1 MKALTAMTFGAAMI
15 GLAGLVYDGATAGQ
29 PMACPDREAS
39 IYFEHGAARLSES
52 SNTVIDRIAAEAK
65 ACGAVQVIARTDTDA
80 RAQTLSRAF
89 EARGLRLV
97 VVEPPSVAPS
107 ADDGFIAG
115 RVAKVGLTLNREV
128 S

>member
-1 MKALTAMTFGAAMI
+1 MKALTTMTIGAAMI

-29 PMACPDREAS
+29 PMACPDRAAS
-39 IYFEHGAARLSES
+39 IYFERGAAELSEA

-65 ACGAVQVIARTDTDA
+65 ACGADEVIARTDTDA
-80 RAQTLSRAF
+80 RVETLTRAF

-97 VVEPPSVAPS
+97 VVKPPSVAPS
-107 ADDGFIAG
+107 ADDSFIAG